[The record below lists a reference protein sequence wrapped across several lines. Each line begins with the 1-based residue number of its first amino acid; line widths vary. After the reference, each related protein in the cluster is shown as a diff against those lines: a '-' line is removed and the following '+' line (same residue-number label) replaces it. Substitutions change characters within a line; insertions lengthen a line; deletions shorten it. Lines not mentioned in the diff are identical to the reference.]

1 MKFILTILLSLPFS
15 LKMTAQ
21 DSITVLINNKKAA
34 ATVINAAQTEAVLL
48 IKKSAFKKIS
58 SLIIRVSGE
67 NISAGAYT
75 RLLEISGKNSFII
88 AETKN
93 KYGHFDISKTDIK
106 KQLTA
111 GNPVALYLLLNPSNP
126 KMMMP
131 SRRVFLANLV
141 MK

>member
-1 MKFILTILLSLPFS
+1 MKFILIIFLSLPFS
-15 LKMTAQ
+15 INMTAQ
-21 DSITVLINNKKAA
+21 DSITLLINNKKAA
-34 ATVINAAQTEAVLL
+34 ETVINIAQTETVLL

-58 SLIIRVSGE
+58 SLVIQVSGE
-67 NISAGAYT
+67 DISAEAYN
-75 RLLEISGKNSFII
+75 RLLEISGKNSLII
-88 AETKN
+88 AENKN
-93 KYGHFDISKTDIK
+93 KHGHFDISKTDTK

-111 GNPVALYLLLNPSNP
+111 GNPIALYLLLNPSNP